1 MGISLLA
8 CMVQMALPRVTVR
21 HLSRCISFS
30 LYLFLSVSLSLSLS
44 LYISLYLSVSL
55 CLSLSLYISLY
66 LSVSLS
72 LSLSLYLCISLFLY
86 ISLCT
91 PLCTPLCGSLSVPLS
106 VDLALSLSLSLPP
119 HLFPSTDLERDTII
133 SFATSASCRDSKG
146 GVDGSPVYLG
156 LVGVMHTLHQT
167 IDNQF
172 ALSSDGVSWW
182 RPARRP
188 NVPLLPLGEY
198 GGGLIWSV

>member
-1 MGISLLA
+1 MIVMSRSGNGSSWSFPYQYIMQPDWLDYNGDQFVGLYGSDGPSSGYCTASL
-8 CMVQMALPRVTVR
+8 
-21 HLSRCISFS
+21 S
-30 LYLFLSVSLSLSLS
+30 LYLFLSVSLSLCISLS
-44 LYISLYLSVSL
+44 LSLSVSL
-55 CLSLSLYISLY
+55 YLSLSLYISLY
-66 LSVSLS
+66 
-72 LSLSLYLCISLFLY
+72 
-86 ISLCT
+86 

-106 VDLALSLSLSLPP
+106 VDLALSLPP